1 MTPNASVPARTVV
14 LAGATGLV
22 GGCCLR
28 ALEADP
34 GVARIVALSRRPVD
48 LAPAGKTRLAVVDL
62 ERPAEAAA
70 LFAGADQLFVCLGTT
85 RKLAGSAEAFV
96 RVDHDLVLA
105 LARQAAEQG
114 VRDLFLVSTQGASPR
129 SPVLYLRTK
138 GRVEAAVRGLGF
150 RSVHLFRPAILL
162 GRRSA
167 PRPGERLLERLDPL
181 LGAVLIGPLARA
193 RPIAA
198 ATVARA
204 MVAAAA
210 APGSGV
216 RVWTSAAIR
225 RLGAPGPGPAAGEAA

>member
-1 MTPNASVPARTVV
+1 MTSGASSRARTVV

-34 GVARIVALSRRPVD
+34 GVARIVALSRRPVE
-48 LAPAGKTRLAVVDL
+48 LPQAAGKTRLAVADL

-70 LFAGADQLFVCLGTT
+70 HFAGADQLFLCLGTT
-85 RKLAGSAEAFV
+85 RKLAGSAQAFV

-105 LARQAAEQG
+105 LARLAAERG
-114 VRDLFLVSTQGASPR
+114 VRDLFLVSTQGASAR
-129 SPVLYLRTK
+129 SPFLYLRTK
-138 GRVEAAVRGLGF
+138 GRVEGAVRGLGF
-150 RSVHLFRPAILL
+150 GSVHLFRPAILI
-162 GRRSA
+162 GRRPV

-181 LGAVLIGPLARA
+181 LGAVMIGPLGRV

-204 MVAAAA
+204 MAAAAA

-216 RVWTSAAIR
+216 RVWSSAAIR
-225 RLGAPGPGPAAGEAA
+225 RLGAAAPGPAGEAA